1 MGVFLISKQKT
12 LKTIRRA
19 KVRSYHLKCLFC
31 HFLQSITKGSDRI
44 TNAVALSANC
54 YQHCHR
60 SNDRDRI
67 HRRALLDN
75 RPLIQE

>member
-19 KVRSYHLKCLFC
+19 KVRSYHLKCFFC

-54 YQHCHR
+54 YQRCHR
-60 SNDRDRI
+60 SNDRDEFTAGLYSTIGR
-67 HRRALLDN
+67 
-75 RPLIQE
+75 LIQE